1 VLVGIALVAAA
12 AAMVLVAHRSANRPP
27 RHRWLVAVAEVPVG
41 TPLGRHH
48 LGTAPIDLPR
58 GVQAVAATDLEDVLG
73 RVTARPLAD
82 GQLLTPDDLLAAGRF
97 DGGDGIEVTVTL
109 DERRWPGGGL
119 DVGDRVDVLS
129 TDPDGEGTR
138 PLVSRARL
146 VALDDGDG
154 AAGLGGDG
162 GTRVRLAVPD
172 AAAATALVDA
182 AVREQLTVVLPA
194 PSSTTPP
201 STTPPTEAAP

>member
-41 TPLGRHH
+41 TPLGRRH

-58 GVQAVAATDLEDVLG
+58 GVQAVAATDLDDVLG

-97 DGGDGIEVTVTL
+97 DGGEGIEVTVTL
-109 DERRWPGGGL
+109 DERRWPRGGL

-129 TDPDGEGTR
+129 TDPDGDGTR

-146 VALDDGDG
+146 VALDDDGDG
-154 AAGLGGDG
+154 GSGLGGAG

-182 AVREQLTVVLPA
+182 AVREELTVVLPA
-194 PSSTTPP
+194 PTSTGPP
-201 STTPPTEAAP
+201 PEAAP